1 MLRKAQSVLKRN
13 LKMTT
18 ISKLA
23 FTAVDE
29 DGLTTIMMASPFE
42 YLEDSDGLT
51 TMIANSFQYLEASL
65 ADQVQLLET
74 RDDYPGIARNHWLRP
89 NEFKFYINLSLD
101 F

>member
-1 MLRKAQSVLKRN
+1 MLKRN

-42 YLEDSDGLT
+42 YLEDDYSLT
-51 TMIANSFQYLEASL
+51 TVMANSFQHLEATKKL
-65 ADQVQLLET
+65 T
-74 RDDYPGIARNHWLRP
+74 RHEHEKKPLGAKMESYPRKKI
-89 NEFKFYINLSLD
+89 LS
-101 F
+101 